1 MLEKLGDYNMLTEI
15 ILEILFD
22 YYVIIM
28 IILNFLLLFRVK
40 VIPRDF
46 N

>member
-40 VIPRDF
+40 VIPRNF
-46 N
+46 K